1 MNERAPSGDAARAEV
16 FVAVPPD
23 VAFEIFTAEIDRWWG
38 TGPRYRMQGRGRG
51 LLCFEP
57 GVNGR
62 LFETYDD
69 GKASRVQ
76 EIGRVTVWEP
86 GARLEFEWRNSNFTP
101 DQKTIVDVRFAAER
115 EGTRVTVHHHG
126 WSTLPAGHPARHGIE
141 GAAFSRRIG
150 MWWGQLFSMLREHV
164 LSTR

>member
-1 MNERAPSGDAARAEV
+1 VSPRAGDAARAEV

-23 VAFEIFTAEIDRWWG
+23 VAFEVFTGEIDRWWG
-38 TGPRYRMQGRGRG
+38 TGPRYRLQGRGRS

-62 LFETYDD
+62 LFEKYDD
-69 GKASRVQ
+69 GKSPRVH

-86 GARLEFEWRNSNFTP
+86 GARLEFEWRNASFSP
-101 DQKTIVDVRFAAER
+101 DQKTIVEVRFEPLR

-126 WSTLPAGHPARHGIE
+126 WSSLPDGHPARHGVE
-141 GAAFSRRIG
+141 GADFSRTIG
-150 MWWGQLFSMLREHV
+150 MWWGKLLTMLREHV
-164 LSTR
+164 VATR